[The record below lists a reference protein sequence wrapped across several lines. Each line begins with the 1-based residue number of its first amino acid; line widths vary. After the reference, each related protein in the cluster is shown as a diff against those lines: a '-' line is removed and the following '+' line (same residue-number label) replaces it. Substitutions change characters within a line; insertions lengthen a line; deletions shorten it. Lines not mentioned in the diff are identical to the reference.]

1 MKSDRRAPVLE
12 IMNLVS
18 REPEGIVI
26 TFASLAYNR
35 SQGMALPE
43 NSNIKFIDF
52 IRDKVWKQ
60 LRQVDT
66 REIFE
71 ETHQRWVQDLRTLLI
86 QHNGSPI
93 SYGQGQKSLNVW
105 LKFYVD
111 WASLP
116 ETGVAERLRPWLHCP
131 LDSVVMGKM
140 KDFYPDEY
148 QARIVPHYR
157 RLGLA
162 AQERHY
168 LSKMDKELY
177 FTWQRWI
184 REISPD
190 KPLLVD
196 LIWAFER

>member
-1 MKSDRRAPVLE
+1 MLE
-12 IMNLVS
+12 ITNLVA

-35 SQGMALPE
+35 SQGISLPE

-52 IRDKVWKQ
+52 IRDEVWKQ
-60 LRQVDT
+60 LSHMCT

-71 ETHQRWVQDLRTLLI
+71 DTHQQWIEDLRDLLK
-86 QHNGSPI
+86 QRNGLPI
-93 SYGQGQKSLNVW
+93 SYGQGQESLNVW

-116 ETGVAERLRPWLHCP
+116 EMQVAERLRPWLHCP
-131 LDSVVMGKM
+131 LDNVVMGKL
-140 KDFYPDEY
+140 KDIYPDEY
-148 QARIVPHYR
+148 QIRIVPHYR

-162 AQERHY
+162 AQERHS

-177 FTWQRWI
+177 FTWQGWI